1 MRHGQT
7 IPNTLHLISGKQEC
21 DLTPKGIIEAKRTKE
36 KYKNINFDII
46 LTSPLSRARITA
58 STITNKPIIID
69 KRLIERDYGTFEKK
83 RKKEVDYK
91 GIWNYALNKNPH
103 NGETIKDLFERVKK
117 LIEELKQKYPDK
129 KILLVT
135 HSAIARVIHYYI
147 TGIPKDNDLTKLEIP
162 NCSVRVYEI
171 KKGE

>member
-1 MRHGQT
+1 MLLDKHY
-7 IPNTLHLISGKQEC
+7 PVHLHRK
-21 DLTPKGIIEAKRTKE
+21 EAVLHKLLKHRFH
-36 KYKNINFDII
+36 I
-46 LTSPLSRARITA
+46 
-58 STITNKPIIID
+58 
-69 KRLIERDYGTFEKK
+69 
-83 RKKEVDYK
+83 
-91 GIWNYALNKNPH
+91 
-103 NGETIKDLFERVKK
+103 